1 MRLSTLMY
9 CAVLLLGT
17 ALPLFA
23 APKSAQVE
31 RYLGNYR
38 YLNAKP
44 VGVVKFIFEK
54 AILKRKGD
62 GRSTYKE
69 LLFGEPLFSNEDN
82 AGRLIGVQLVYRGRT
97 ETVLPESPDRAGADA
112 EVPQPQADAQPQQ
125 VQQPRSQEE
134 TARPNVNVGNNPQRR
149 SGGGL
154 MPDSAALV
162 TKLENAKGTITDF
175 KSTMLKNSRPV
186 WSFVMWIFN
195 SVIIFLICLGGL
207 FRYIA
212 QTAASESA
220 VNIYGRIVVG
230 RWIAAIHQNAA
241 AMLLVITWMIAIV
254 LLIDVF
260 LWLIFLN
267 MPLWLMLV
275 IWFPILW
282 VAEKFTNWIVPNI
295 KVVGPGR

>member
-1 MRLSTLMY
+1 MRLSTLV
-9 CAVLLLGT
+9 CSAFLVLGT
-17 ALPLFA
+17 ALSAFA

-38 YLNAKP
+38 FENAKP

-69 LLFGEPLFSNEDN
+69 LLFSEPLFSNEDN
-82 AGRLIGVQLVYRGRT
+82 AGRLIGVQLLYRGRT
-97 ETVLPESPDRAGADA
+97 ETVLPESPDRPGADA
-112 EVPQPQADAQPQQ
+112 EVSQPQAQPQQ
-125 VQQPRSQEE
+125 PQSREE
-134 TARPNVNVGNNPQRR
+134 AARPNVNIGNNPRAR
-149 SGGGL
+149 TGGGL
-154 MPDSAALV
+154 MPDSATLV
-162 TKLENAKGTITDF
+162 TKLEGAKGTITDF
-175 KSTMLKNSRPV
+175 KATMLKNSRPV

-267 MPLWLMLV
+267 FPLWLMLV

-282 VAEKFTNWIVPNI
+282 IAEKFTNWIVPNI